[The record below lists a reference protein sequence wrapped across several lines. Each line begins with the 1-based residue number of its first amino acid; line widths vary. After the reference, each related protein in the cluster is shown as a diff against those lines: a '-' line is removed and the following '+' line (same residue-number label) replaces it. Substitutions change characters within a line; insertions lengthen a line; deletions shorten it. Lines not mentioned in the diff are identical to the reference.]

1 MEPLVQHQG
10 RQVDRSRRA
19 GKAAVAVVSAKEL
32 KTRRLAIVLQ
42 ASGLLLSAIL
52 ALLLMRP

>member
-10 RQVDRSRRA
+10 KQADRTRRA
-19 GKAAVAVVSAKEL
+19 GKAAVAVISAKEQQA
-32 KTRRLAIVLQ
+32 RRFAIALQ
-42 ASGLLLSAIL
+42 ASGLLLSALL

>member
-10 RQVDRSRRA
+10 KQADRTRRA
-19 GKAAVAVVSAKEL
+19 GKAAVAVVSAKDAQAR
-32 KTRRLAIVLQ
+32 TVAIALQ
-42 ASGLLLSAIL
+42 ASGLLLSALL